1 MKTRRWYIS
10 LAALGL
16 LTVAL
21 PAQPPAEHG
30 HYDAA
35 AEITIKGTVEEVN
48 AVSHARMRGTHL
60 TVQAD
65 GNATEVALGPTNF
78 LKRKDFTFAKGDT
91 VEVTGAKATMHGKEL
106 LVAREV
112 TRGGKTLI
120 LRDKD
125 GVPEWAGAGGG
136 RRHEHCCSKP

>member
-1 MKTRRWYIS
+1 MKTRRWYID

-16 LTVAL
+16 LTVTL
-21 PAQPPAEHG
+21 SAQPPAEHD

-35 AEITIKGTVEEVN
+35 TEITIKGTVKQVN

-60 TVQAD
+60 TVQTD

-78 LKRKDFTFAKGDT
+78 LKRKGFTFAKGDA

-106 LVAREV
+106 LIAREV
-112 TRGGKTLI
+112 TRGDKTLT

-125 GVPEWAGAGGG
+125 GVPEWAGARGGQ
-136 RRHEHCCSKP
+136 RHEHCCSKP